1 MKVRIED
8 QQIVFRLSEEER
20 LQFVQDR
27 KMEVKLNLGKK
38 SLAFVIALDG
48 KKKAMNFKYKKNTF
62 TVLIPDYYMDKW
74 TKLKV
79 GFEEV
84 IELPNE
90 EELELIVEKD
100 LRRSKKV

>member
-8 QQIVFRLSEEER
+8 QQIIFRLSEEER
-20 LQFVQDR
+20 LQFMQDR
-27 KMEVKLNLGKK
+27 RMEVSLNLGKK
-38 SLAFVIALDG
+38 ALTFAIVLDA
-48 KKKAMNFKYKKNTF
+48 KKKAMDFKYKKNTF
-62 TVLIPDYYMDKW
+62 SVLIPDYYMEKW

>member
-1 MKVRIED
+1 M
-8 QQIVFRLSEEER
+8 
-20 LQFVQDR
+20 QDR
-27 KMEVKLNLGKK
+27 RMEVGLNLGKK
-38 SLAFVIALDG
+38 ALTFAIVLDE

-62 TVLIPDYYMDKW
+62 SVFIPEYYMEKW

-90 EELELIVEKD
+90 QELELIVEKD
-100 LRRSKKV
+100 LRRSKKL